1 MKWPADRISNS
12 VEKSFGMYDKASELE
27 KSGADLIHLEVG
39 RPNFDTPA
47 HIKQTTKDALDAG
60 KVHYGEFPGE
70 LHFRQAI
77 AEKLLRDN
85 KIDAGVDEIL
95 VTSGLTQ
102 NVFAVCMAAIDPGDE
117 VLVLDPYYPQ
127 HVAKVQLAGGVI
139 VPVPLGD
146 DFRIN
151 AEAIR
156 GKITTKTR
164 MIALVNPGNPTG
176 RVFSREELQALA
188 DIAIEFD
195 LLVIADEVYEQKV
208 FDDNSHISIASLSGM
223 HDRTFSMFAFTKGY
237 AMDGW
242 RLGYLVAPRAM
253 MTAILTVTINDM
265 PHVNVFIQDGGHA
278 AITGPQHC
286 VAEMLAEDKR
296 RRDLLVDRMNRMPGV
311 GCPTPQGSIYAFPD
325 ISATGIASRQLAERI
340 LSECEVV
347 VEAGSFYGEKGEGYL
362 RVCFGSESYERI
374 EQAMD
379 RLEHFFA
386 GLEV

>member
-12 VEKSFGMYDKASELE
+12 AEKSFGMYDKASELE
-27 KSGADLIHLEVG
+27 KNGADLIHLEVG

-47 HIKQTTKDALDAG
+47 HIKQATKDALDAG

-85 KIDAGVDEIL
+85 KINAGVDEIL

-117 VLVLDPYYPQ
+117 VLVLDPFYPQ

-146 DFRIN
+146 DFQIN
-151 AEAIR
+151 GEAIR

-164 MIALVNPGNPTG
+164 MIALVNPSNPTG
-176 RVFSREELQALA
+176 RVFAREELQALA

-208 FDDNSHISIASLSGM
+208 FDDNSHISIASLPGM
-223 HDRTFSMFAFTKGY
+223 QDRTFSMFAFTKGY

-253 MTAILTVTINDM
+253 MTAIMTVTVNDM

-278 AITGPQHC
+278 AITGPQSC

-296 RRDLLVDRMNRMPGV
+296 RRDLLVNRMNRMPGV

-325 ISATGIASRQLAERI
+325 ISATGIASQQLAERI

-379 RLEHFFA
+379 RLEHFFT